1 MATVETQG
9 IQTSQR
15 RMHRFQLPGGGELTI
30 KRGPYG
36 WGGWDVWVIDQNGN
50 PLAQRAFN
58 LESSALTYA
67 TRWLEW
73 E

>member
-15 RMHRFQLPGGGELTI
+15 RMHRFQLPGGGELI
-30 KRGPYG
+30 
-36 WGGWDVWVIDQNGN
+36 V
-50 PLAQRAFN
+50 QRAPN
-58 LESSALTYA
+58 PTMWETWVVSPGGVEDGPKAWDSESQALTYA